1 MNWRLGFLV
10 TAAACAVLPLVVPQH
25 SLTIL
30 VEALILGLF
39 AMSLDLLVGYCRLY
53 SFGHAAA
60 YGLGAYSYALIL
72 TYVPLPLPAAILLA
86 VAVTILIAIP
96 IAWICTRSTGV
107 SFAMLTLAF
116 AQLGYAMLFRFR
128 DITGGSDGLVGIP
141 RHPGPFGI
149 DWFQGKLGYYYLVL
163 ACLFGSY
170 LLCRAIVRSPFG
182 AVLAGIR
189 ENEAKTIA
197 LGYNTRAYKITT
209 VVLAYG
215 FGGLA
220 GALYAAFAGF
230 ASPELFFW
238 LTSGRVL
245 IMVIVGG
252 AGTLIGPI
260 LGGVSFVFLE
270 HQLSQVTDL
279 WPLIFGTIFMA
290 FVMFAPQGIWGILTS
305 RFRSRR
311 AVRTPTA
318 PRRHPVPLLECR
330 GLVRRFGALVAV
342 DGIDLAVEPGEIR
355 AVIGP
360 NGAGKSTV
368 FNLITSV
375 LRPSAGQVIFA
386 GEDITGMPVHQVA
399 QKGIARTFQ
408 LCHIFPALTVR
419 ENVRIAA
426 QARDGRR
433 WQFLGGG
440 RVLNRSASAA
450 AEAIARMRLTRMADA
465 TAAML
470 SHGDQRLLEIAM
482 AIAQK
487 PRLLMLDEPTQG
499 LSIEETGRAVQI
511 LKDMLTEGDLSVL
524 LVEHDMEVVFKLADN
539 ITVLHRGRVIADG
552 SPTAVRASAEVRSAY
567 LGGAQ

>member
-1 MNWRLGFLV
+1 
-10 TAAACAVLPLVVPQH
+10 
-25 SLTIL
+25 
-30 VEALILGLF
+30 
-39 AMSLDLLVGYCRLY
+39 
-53 SFGHAAA
+53 
-60 YGLGAYSYALIL
+60 
-72 TYVPLPLPAAILLA
+72 
-86 VAVTILIAIP
+86 
-96 IAWICTRSTGV
+96 
-107 SFAMLTLAF
+107 
-116 AQLGYAMLFRFR
+116 
-128 DITGGSDGLVGIP
+128 
-141 RHPGPFGI
+141 
-149 DWFQGKLGYYYLVL
+149 
-163 ACLFGSY
+163 
-170 LLCRAIVRSPFG
+170 
-182 AVLAGIR
+182 
-189 ENEAKTIA
+189 
-197 LGYNTRAYKITT
+197 
-209 VVLAYG
+209 
-215 FGGLA
+215 
-220 GALYAAFAGF
+220 
-230 ASPELFFW
+230 
-238 LTSGRVL
+238 
-245 IMVIVGG
+245 
-252 AGTLIGPI
+252 
-260 LGGVSFVFLE
+260 
-270 HQLSQVTDL
+270 
-279 WPLIFGTIFMA
+279 
-290 FVMFAPQGIWGILTS
+290 
-305 RFRSRR
+305 
-311 AVRTPTA
+311 
-318 PRRHPVPLLECR
+318 VPLLECR

>member
-1 MNWRLGFLV
+1 M
-10 TAAACAVLPLVVPQH
+10 
-25 SLTIL
+25 
-30 VEALILGLF
+30 
-39 AMSLDLLVGYCRLY
+39 
-53 SFGHAAA
+53 
-60 YGLGAYSYALIL
+60 
-72 TYVPLPLPAAILLA
+72 
-86 VAVTILIAIP
+86 
-96 IAWICTRSTGV
+96 
-107 SFAMLTLAF
+107 
-116 AQLGYAMLFRFR
+116 
-128 DITGGSDGLVGIP
+128 
-141 RHPGPFGI
+141 
-149 DWFQGKLGYYYLVL
+149 
-163 ACLFGSY
+163 
-170 LLCRAIVRSPFG
+170 
-182 AVLAGIR
+182 
-189 ENEAKTIA
+189 
-197 LGYNTRAYKITT
+197 
-209 VVLAYG
+209 
-215 FGGLA
+215 
-220 GALYAAFAGF
+220 
-230 ASPELFFW
+230 
-238 LTSGRVL
+238 
-245 IMVIVGG
+245 
-252 AGTLIGPI
+252 
-260 LGGVSFVFLE
+260 
-270 HQLSQVTDL
+270 
-279 WPLIFGTIFMA
+279 
-290 FVMFAPQGIWGILTS
+290 
-305 RFRSRR
+305 
-311 AVRTPTA
+311 
-318 PRRHPVPLLECR
+318 PLLECR

-386 GEDITGMPVHQVA
+386 GEDVTGMPVHEVA

-450 AEAIARMRLTRMADA
+450 DEAIARMRLTRMADA

-552 SPTAVRASAEVRSAY
+552 SPAAVRASAQVRSAY

>member
-1 MNWRLGFLV
+1 M
-10 TAAACAVLPLVVPQH
+10 
-25 SLTIL
+25 
-30 VEALILGLF
+30 
-39 AMSLDLLVGYCRLY
+39 
-53 SFGHAAA
+53 
-60 YGLGAYSYALIL
+60 
-72 TYVPLPLPAAILLA
+72 
-86 VAVTILIAIP
+86 
-96 IAWICTRSTGV
+96 
-107 SFAMLTLAF
+107 
-116 AQLGYAMLFRFR
+116 
-128 DITGGSDGLVGIP
+128 
-141 RHPGPFGI
+141 
-149 DWFQGKLGYYYLVL
+149 
-163 ACLFGSY
+163 
-170 LLCRAIVRSPFG
+170 
-182 AVLAGIR
+182 
-189 ENEAKTIA
+189 
-197 LGYNTRAYKITT
+197 
-209 VVLAYG
+209 
-215 FGGLA
+215 
-220 GALYAAFAGF
+220 
-230 ASPELFFW
+230 
-238 LTSGRVL
+238 
-245 IMVIVGG
+245 
-252 AGTLIGPI
+252 
-260 LGGVSFVFLE
+260 
-270 HQLSQVTDL
+270 
-279 WPLIFGTIFMA
+279 
-290 FVMFAPQGIWGILTS
+290 
-305 RFRSRR
+305 
-311 AVRTPTA
+311 
-318 PRRHPVPLLECR
+318 PLLECR

-375 LRPSAGQVIFA
+375 LKPSAGQVIFA
-386 GEDITGMPVHQVA
+386 GEDVTGMPVHQVA

-440 RVLNRSASAA
+440 GVLNRSASAA
-450 AEAIARMRLTRMADA
+450 DDAIGRMRLTRLADA

-511 LKDMLTEGDLSVL
+511 LKDMLAAGDLSVL

-552 SPTAVRASAEVRSAY
+552 APAAVRASAEVRSAY

>member
-1 MNWRLGFLV
+1 M
-10 TAAACAVLPLVVPQH
+10 
-25 SLTIL
+25 
-30 VEALILGLF
+30 
-39 AMSLDLLVGYCRLY
+39 
-53 SFGHAAA
+53 
-60 YGLGAYSYALIL
+60 
-72 TYVPLPLPAAILLA
+72 
-86 VAVTILIAIP
+86 
-96 IAWICTRSTGV
+96 
-107 SFAMLTLAF
+107 
-116 AQLGYAMLFRFR
+116 
-128 DITGGSDGLVGIP
+128 
-141 RHPGPFGI
+141 
-149 DWFQGKLGYYYLVL
+149 
-163 ACLFGSY
+163 
-170 LLCRAIVRSPFG
+170 
-182 AVLAGIR
+182 
-189 ENEAKTIA
+189 
-197 LGYNTRAYKITT
+197 
-209 VVLAYG
+209 
-215 FGGLA
+215 
-220 GALYAAFAGF
+220 
-230 ASPELFFW
+230 
-238 LTSGRVL
+238 
-245 IMVIVGG
+245 
-252 AGTLIGPI
+252 
-260 LGGVSFVFLE
+260 
-270 HQLSQVTDL
+270 
-279 WPLIFGTIFMA
+279 
-290 FVMFAPQGIWGILTS
+290 
-305 RFRSRR
+305 
-311 AVRTPTA
+311 
-318 PRRHPVPLLECR
+318 PLLECR

-386 GEDITGMPVHQVA
+386 GEDVTGMPVHQVA

-426 QARDGRR
+426 QARDARR

-450 AEAIARMRLTRMADA
+450 DEAIARLRLTRMADA

-524 LVEHDMEVVFKLADN
+524 LVEHDMEVVFKLADY

-552 SPTAVRASAEVRSAY
+552 SPVAVRASAEVRSAY

>member
-1 MNWRLGFLV
+1 M
-10 TAAACAVLPLVVPQH
+10 
-25 SLTIL
+25 
-30 VEALILGLF
+30 
-39 AMSLDLLVGYCRLY
+39 
-53 SFGHAAA
+53 
-60 YGLGAYSYALIL
+60 
-72 TYVPLPLPAAILLA
+72 
-86 VAVTILIAIP
+86 
-96 IAWICTRSTGV
+96 
-107 SFAMLTLAF
+107 
-116 AQLGYAMLFRFR
+116 
-128 DITGGSDGLVGIP
+128 
-141 RHPGPFGI
+141 
-149 DWFQGKLGYYYLVL
+149 
-163 ACLFGSY
+163 
-170 LLCRAIVRSPFG
+170 
-182 AVLAGIR
+182 
-189 ENEAKTIA
+189 
-197 LGYNTRAYKITT
+197 
-209 VVLAYG
+209 
-215 FGGLA
+215 
-220 GALYAAFAGF
+220 
-230 ASPELFFW
+230 
-238 LTSGRVL
+238 
-245 IMVIVGG
+245 
-252 AGTLIGPI
+252 
-260 LGGVSFVFLE
+260 
-270 HQLSQVTDL
+270 
-279 WPLIFGTIFMA
+279 
-290 FVMFAPQGIWGILTS
+290 
-305 RFRSRR
+305 
-311 AVRTPTA
+311 
-318 PRRHPVPLLECR
+318 PLLECR

-552 SPTAVRASAEVRSAY
+552 SPIAVRASAEVRSAY

>member
-1 MNWRLGFLV
+1 
-10 TAAACAVLPLVVPQH
+10 
-25 SLTIL
+25 
-30 VEALILGLF
+30 
-39 AMSLDLLVGYCRLY
+39 
-53 SFGHAAA
+53 
-60 YGLGAYSYALIL
+60 
-72 TYVPLPLPAAILLA
+72 
-86 VAVTILIAIP
+86 
-96 IAWICTRSTGV
+96 
-107 SFAMLTLAF
+107 
-116 AQLGYAMLFRFR
+116 
-128 DITGGSDGLVGIP
+128 
-141 RHPGPFGI
+141 
-149 DWFQGKLGYYYLVL
+149 
-163 ACLFGSY
+163 
-170 LLCRAIVRSPFG
+170 
-182 AVLAGIR
+182 
-189 ENEAKTIA
+189 
-197 LGYNTRAYKITT
+197 
-209 VVLAYG
+209 
-215 FGGLA
+215 
-220 GALYAAFAGF
+220 
-230 ASPELFFW
+230 
-238 LTSGRVL
+238 
-245 IMVIVGG
+245 
-252 AGTLIGPI
+252 
-260 LGGVSFVFLE
+260 
-270 HQLSQVTDL
+270 
-279 WPLIFGTIFMA
+279 
-290 FVMFAPQGIWGILTS
+290 
-305 RFRSRR
+305 
-311 AVRTPTA
+311 
-318 PRRHPVPLLECR
+318 VPLLECR

-342 DGIDLAVEPGEIR
+342 DDIDLAVEPGEIR

-375 LRPSAGQVIFA
+375 LKPSAGQVIFA
-386 GEDITGMPVHQVA
+386 GEDITGMPVHEVA

-440 RVLNRSASAA
+440 RVLNRSAAA
-450 AEAIARMRLTRMADA
+450 ADEAIARMRLTRMADA

-552 SPTAVRASAEVRSAY
+552 SPAAVRASAQVRSAY